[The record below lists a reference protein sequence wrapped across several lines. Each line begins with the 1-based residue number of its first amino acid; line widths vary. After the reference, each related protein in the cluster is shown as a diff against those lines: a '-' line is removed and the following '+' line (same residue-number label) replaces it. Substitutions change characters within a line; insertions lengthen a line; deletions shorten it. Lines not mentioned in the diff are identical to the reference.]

1 MKPIIILPG
10 LFASIPDP
18 GSRYGYSLGFS
29 EKLYNP
35 LIDGL
40 CSLGYKKEKDLFVAY
55 YPWWRRVK
63 DIPANYLKP
72 VIDRAM
78 KINDTDGVVL
88 IGHSMGGL
96 VARAYVQ
103 SDDYRYD
110 VSKLIMLGTP
120 NAGAAN
126 AYYAWEGGDLAP
138 TPEFDITNAFYKAF
152 VWMLSFQH
160 VVPHPK
166 DIVRKYIKSVRDL
179 MPVKEYGSYI
189 FTYKNNDIRFIPIR
203 EMHEANGYLTG
214 LNKNFDILDERCRP
228 YLLGGIGY
236 YTNEYIQV
244 SARKNKLWEDG
255 KPEGVVRNLKGD
267 GTVLLKS
274 LSLDKETVKMKSM
287 HAGLME
293 NCIGQIADILKLN
306 YSGRHIPKKMINY
319 ISMIVPKGTDILRIE
334 DNPKLEKVSVDGKFD
349 WYMAFNVERKDYRFN
364 IKEIMPSSKVFIDTP
379 KMNMSVYKSIKRSTS
394 EIVIRGEDII

>member
-40 CSLGYKKEKDLFVAY
+40 CSLGYKKEKDLFVAC

-126 AYYAWEGGDLAP
+126 AY
-138 TPEFDITNAFYKAF
+138 
-152 VWMLSFQH
+152 
-160 VVPHPK
+160 
-166 DIVRKYIKSVRDL
+166 
-179 MPVKEYGSYI
+179 
-189 FTYKNNDIRFIPIR
+189 
-203 EMHEANGYLTG
+203 
-214 LNKNFDILDERCRP
+214 
-228 YLLGGIGY
+228 
-236 YTNEYIQV
+236 
-244 SARKNKLWEDG
+244 
-255 KPEGVVRNLKGD
+255 
-267 GTVLLKS
+267 
-274 LSLDKETVKMKSM
+274 
-287 HAGLME
+287 
-293 NCIGQIADILKLN
+293 
-306 YSGRHIPKKMINY
+306 
-319 ISMIVPKGTDILRIE
+319 
-334 DNPKLEKVSVDGKFD
+334 
-349 WYMAFNVERKDYRFN
+349 
-364 IKEIMPSSKVFIDTP
+364 
-379 KMNMSVYKSIKRSTS
+379 
-394 EIVIRGEDII
+394 